1 MKIIIAI
8 LTVMLFVSSCFA
20 SDSNFVSPS
29 SLSLEECIHIALK
42 NHPSLRKSKAQTKMA
57 SAALE
62 QVKTSN
68 RVKVNMT
75 GSANTNGD
83 FDDFDTR
90 TNTGTVGLN
99 AEKLLYDSGVN
110 RLNRNI
116 QSENMQGAAEGE
128 RHTQVTVAADA
139 KRAYYDLVL
148 RILNRD
154 VEREK
159 LNNLEE
165 HAKTAKGIYE
175 VGNSP
180 YVEVTKA
187 EADLANARVSLLKAE
202 NDILVSQEA
211 LRVAMGID
219 IFDTVNLVLSTQLLL
234 PDTENDIDTLLRIA
248 LEDRADYRRILHTIK
263 MRELEIQVAAR
274 GNSPTIKG
282 SIGSE
287 LRKQESYSVSTNY
300 TAGININ
307 IPVSDGGLTLA
318 QTNSA
323 RAQLEQDTADADSLR
338 QTITHDVRSAMLS
351 LSNAVDRVKSSELSV
366 KYAEENLELAWGRY
380 EVGVGNQLEVSDAV
394 STLATSR
401 YSLYQ
406 ALYDSQIARAN
417 LDEAMGH
424 LPVEINSEG
433 SM

>member
-1 MKIIIAI
+1 M
-8 LTVMLFVSSCFA
+8 T
-20 SDSNFVSPS
+20 
-29 SLSLEECIHIALK
+29 
-42 NHPSLRKSKAQTKMA
+42 A

-90 TNTGTVGLN
+90 TNAGTVGLN

-128 RHTQVTVAADA
+128 RQTQITVAADA

-148 RILNRD
+148 RMLNRD

-165 HAKTAKGIYE
+165 HLKTARGIYE
-175 VGNSP
+175 VGNSS

-219 IFDTVNLVLSTQLLL
+219 IFDAVNIVLSTQLLL

-248 LEDRADYRRILHTIK
+248 LEDRPDYSRILHTIK
-263 MRELEIQVAAR
+263 MRELEIQAAAR

-287 LRKQESYSVSTNY
+287 LRKQESYSASTNY

-307 IPVSDGGLTLA
+307 IPVSDGGLTRA

-323 RAQLEQDTADADSLR
+323 RAQLEQDTAEADSLR

-366 KYAEENLELAWGRY
+366 KYAEENLELARGRY
-380 EVGVGNQLEVSDAV
+380 EVGVGYQLEVSDAV

-417 LDEAMGH
+417 LDEAAGH